1 MRACAVLTLAATLLA
16 AAPPQRRQRIY
27 IPVWAAGEGK
37 VEAQTLAAKLNGEK
51 ARVVDVRAPGED
63 LLLVVVLDVTGD
75 LATVDP
81 AREALVAEIA
91 KLPDNSRVAVMRA
104 QDGLSVVL
112 DPSSDRAA
120 IGEAIR
126 GVPSTGKAG
135 LLETVE
141 DVEQVADAV
150 LTKYRV
156 RASVLY
162 VTDSDI
168 SNYRED
174 FTNPVINSSDSSDL
188 SRRFPEGLIQDK
200 INRLAAR
207 VSTRQAPLF
216 IVHLEYRSDR
226 LNEAYQIGLKK
237 LAEATAG
244 TAEFCRSLADI
255 PPSLDAAFRK
265 IVSHYTVAIELPM
278 KPKKVL
284 EIGLAETGKEK
295 SSLSYRTRVAWKQE

>member
-1 MRACAVLTLAATLLA
+1 MRGWVIVALSAALM
-16 AAPPQRRQRIY
+16 AAPPPQKKTRVY
-27 IPVWAAGEGK
+27 VPVWPAADAK
-37 VEAQTLAAKLNGEK
+37 VEAQNLAATLNGEK

-63 LLLVVVLDVTGD
+63 LLLVLVLDVTGD

-81 AREALVAEIA
+81 AREALVAEVN
-91 KLPDNSRVAVMRA
+91 KLPENCRVAVMRA

-112 DPSSDRAA
+112 DPSADRAA
-120 IGEAIR
+120 IAEAIR
-126 GVPSTGKAG
+126 GVPSAGKAG

-141 DVEQVADAV
+141 DVEKVADAV

-168 SNYRED
+168 GNYRED

-200 INRLAAR
+200 ITRLTAKVA
-207 VSTRQAPLF
+207 TRQAPLF
-216 IVHLEYRSDR
+216 IVHLDYRSDR

-237 LAEATAG
+237 LAQATAG

-255 PPSLDAAFRK
+255 PGTMDTAFRR
-265 IVSHYTVAIELPM
+265 IVSHYAVAIELPA

-284 EIGLAETGKEK
+284 EIELTETGKDK
-295 SSLSYRTRVAWKQE
+295 SSLSYRTRIAWKQE